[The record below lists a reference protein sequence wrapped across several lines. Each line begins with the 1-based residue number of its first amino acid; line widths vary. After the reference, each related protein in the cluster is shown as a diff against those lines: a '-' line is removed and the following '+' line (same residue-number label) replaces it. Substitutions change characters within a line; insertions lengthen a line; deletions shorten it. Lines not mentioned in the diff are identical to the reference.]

1 MNQVFI
7 GRQPIF
13 RRTLDVFAYE
23 LLYRTTASEQAPLEF
38 DDDQATAQVLINAFV
53 DIGLER
59 IVGPHKAFVN
69 LPRNFVTG
77 NLPLLISEAG
87 TVLEILEDCVVDE
100 QLLDSIRNLS
110 SRGFEIALDDFVYKP
125 ELEPIIGLADIVKI
139 DLMAYAD
146 RDRLADDVA
155 KIKCHNV
162 MLLAEKV
169 ETQEDFDFAVN
180 LGCEYFQGFFLSKPN
195 IISKRCL
202 QPNRIA
208 LLHLLAKLEKEGA
221 NNDELE
227 KIISHDVALSYKLLR
242 YLNSAFFSLPNR
254 VDSIHRAL
262 VYLGNRNIKNWILL
276 MLMTSIDD
284 KPNEL
289 FKTALVRARMCEKL
303 IDGHEQK
310 LHEKDQYFMVGL
322 LSTLDAILDMTLDE
336 VLKELPVSTEIRSA
350 LIDKSGPMGTT
361 LKCVIAYE
369 KGRWDD
375 VSASPWPDPAIANA
389 YLEAI
394 EWADNALNQLAD
406 SERAAA

>member
-77 NLPLLISEAG
+77 NLPLIFSEAG

-125 ELEPIIGLADIVKI
+125 GLESIIRLADIVKL
-139 DLMAYAD
+139 DLKAYSD
-146 RDRLADDVA
+146 RNRLADDVA
-155 KIKCHNV
+155 IIKRHNV
-162 MLLAEKV
+162 TLLAEKV
-169 ETQEDFDFAVN
+169 ETQEDFDFAVD

-195 IISKRCL
+195 IVSKRCL

-208 LLHLLAKLEKEGA
+208 LLHLLARLEKDGA
-221 NNDELE
+221 NNHELE
-227 KIISHDVALSYKLLR
+227 NIISQDVALSYKLLR
-242 YLNSAFFSLPNR
+242 YLNSAFFNLPNR

-284 KPNEL
+284 KPHEL
-289 FKTALVRARMCEKL
+289 FKTALVRARMSEIL
-303 IDGHEQK
+303 IDGHEK
-310 LHEKDQYFMVGL
+310 EFHEKDQYFMVGL
-322 LSTLDAILDMTLDE
+322 LSTLDAILDMTLDDI
-336 VLKELPVSTEIRSA
+336 LRELPVSTAIRSA
-350 LIDKSGPMGTT
+350 LTDYSGPMGTT

-369 KGRWDD
+369 NGKWED
-375 VSASPWPDPAIANA
+375 VAASPWPNPRIASS

-394 EWADNALNQLAD
+394 EWADNAIKQLTD
-406 SERAAA
+406 PERAAA